1 MRKMA
6 TVRKIDDIQPIENAD
21 AIEKAVVG
29 GWNVVVKKN
38 EYQQGILQFTVRL
51 IAG

>member
-29 GWNVVVKKN
+29 GWNVVVKKG
-38 EYQQGILQFTVRL
+38 EYQ
-51 IAG
+51 AGGFCSLLRD